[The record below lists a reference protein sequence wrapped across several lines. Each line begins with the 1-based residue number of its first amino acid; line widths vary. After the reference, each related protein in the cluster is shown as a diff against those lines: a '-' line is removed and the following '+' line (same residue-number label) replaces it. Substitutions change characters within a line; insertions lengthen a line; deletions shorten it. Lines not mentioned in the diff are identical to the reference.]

1 MWTGNAEP
9 TGRVAAV
16 LTAEPWSDLGAPKYA
31 RWALLLSP
39 PNFLLIL
46 VTRKVQELEVQE
58 VHLLQSLQSAV
69 TGSVRRLLATTEPSP
84 VPTGRY
90 RLPSGLV
97 AIGARVFQR

>member
-16 LTAEPWSDLGAPKYA
+16 LTTAEPWSDLGAPKYA

-46 VTRKVQELEVQE
+46 VPRKFRKFIPC
-58 VHLLQSLQSAV
+58 SLS
-69 TGSVRRLLATTEPSP
+69 S
-84 VPTGRY
+84 
-90 RLPSGLV
+90 LP
-97 AIGARVFQR
+97 